1 MTSSA
6 STALGEEFPT
16 LEAANVEASRALG
29 ELARDVLPG
38 SVGRTLAIDVRNDF
52 GPVLRVSMRFDVK
65 HLA

>member
-52 GPVLRVSMRFDVK
+52 GPVLE
-65 HLA
+65 